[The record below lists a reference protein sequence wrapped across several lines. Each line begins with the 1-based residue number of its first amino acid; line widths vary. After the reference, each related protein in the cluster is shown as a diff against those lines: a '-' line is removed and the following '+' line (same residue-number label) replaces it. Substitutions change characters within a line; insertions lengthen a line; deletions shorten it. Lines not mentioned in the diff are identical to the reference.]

1 MQKTITRVTGALAI
15 GSMLLMT
22 APALAAGKDKT
33 STAHSHSHDHSHG
46 QTEAEKHIY
55 KGYFEDAQVKPRM
68 LSDWEGDWQSVYPY
82 LLNGSLDGIM
92 AEKAAHGDKTA
103 AEYRAYYEI
112 GYKTDVNRIT
122 IKGDNV
128 AFYKEGKPT
137 QGTYVSDGQEIL
149 TYKKGNRGV
158 RYIFKKTGGD
168 ADAPQFIQ
176 FSDHTI
182 APKKAGHYH
191 LYWGNDRKALLDEV
205 TNWPTYYPFQMD
217 GPEIVEEMAAH

>member
-1 MQKTITRVTGALAI
+1 MQKTITRFTGALAI

-46 QTEAEKHIY
+46 QTEAEKQIY
-55 KGYFEDAQVKPRM
+55 KGYFEDAQVKPRT

-128 AFYKEGKPT
+128 AFYKEGKPA

>member
-22 APALAAGKDKT
+22 APALAAGKDNT

-46 QTEAEKHIY
+46 QTEAEKQIY

>member
-22 APALAAGKDKT
+22 APALAAGKDNT

-46 QTEAEKHIY
+46 QTEAEKQIY

-191 LYWGNDRKALLDEV
+191 LYWGNDRRALLDEV

>member
-46 QTEAEKHIY
+46 QTEAEKQIY
-55 KGYFEDAQVKPRM
+55 KGYFEDAQVKPRT

-128 AFYKEGKPT
+128 AFYKEGKPA

>member
-46 QTEAEKHIY
+46 QTEAEKQIY
-55 KGYFEDAQVKPRM
+55 KGYFEDAQVKPRT